1 MHIHSPILLFNQS
14 KALKWIDSQDNLPD
28 DILPAD
34 ISDIRPSAIDTVVP
48 VISKHKVLVRTKIN
62 IRTSSSIVQH
72 CLLAIILLEQLAV
85 NIDISVLID
94 TDCLTRQTDDTL
106 DISRDL

>member
-1 MHIHSPILLFNQS
+1 MYIHSPILLFNQS

-72 CLLAIILLEQLAV
+72 CLFAVILLEQLAV